1 MLFFGVLLP
10 MLLGF
15 TCAYQGATRL
25 KRSFG
30 AVSGTILAVVLG
42 LEVGIVLS
50 SLVHGMMIKHMFD
63 AFDMDFWTRAAS
75 ASTWTSFFWR
85 GLGRRQS
92 QGLDPRGYIRT
103 RG

>member
-15 TCAYQGATRL
+15 TCAYQGATGL

-75 ASTWTSFFWR
+75 ASTWTSFFGAVWGAARAR
-85 GLGRRQS
+85 GS
-92 QGLDPRGYIRT
+92 ESK
-103 RG
+103 

>member
-15 TCAYQGATRL
+15 TCAYLGATGL

-30 AVSGTILAVVLG
+30 AVCGTIFAVVLG

-50 SLVHGMMIKHMFD
+50 SLVHGMIKHMLD

-75 ASTWTSFFWR
+75 ASIWTSFFGAVWGAAR
-85 GLGRRQS
+85 ASGS
-92 QGLDPRGYIRT
+92 ESK
-103 RG
+103 